1 MYGPFHIFC
10 KWNLRVRFESLFL
23 LTSLGLLSACAVGP
37 DYHRPGVPDAVTY
50 DFEPLPDKVEAP
62 NAENGKAQVFA
73 PGKDI
78 PADWWTLFHSESLNQ
93 LITQA
98 IKGNPDLAAAQAS
111 LRAAEENTEAGG
123 GLLFPTVSGSFTNS
137 RQKISGANNGGQFP
151 GTIYSLHNASVSV
164 SYGLDL
170 FGGTRRAIEELE
182 AQEDAQRF
190 QLQATY
196 ISLTANVVTAAV
208 QEASLRG
215 QIAATRAIVGEEEK
229 ELKVLKDQFE
239 AGAVART
246 GVLAQT
252 AQLAQAKAALPP
264 LEQQLSQVRHQ
275 LSALM
280 GQLPSDDPAVK
291 FDLTSIKLPEELPVS
306 LPSKLVEQRPD
317 IRAAEANLHAA
328 SAAIGVAEANRLPQI
343 TLTGDVGNVANT
355 FAGMFGPGTEF
366 WNLGAGL
373 TQTIFDAGTLEHKQ
387 HAAEA
392 EYDAAAAQY
401 RKTVIAAFQDVADT
415 LRALQSDAATLEARA
430 ASEHAAADS
439 LKLTREQY
447 KVGAINYIEL
457 LNAEQTEQQAR
468 LALVAA
474 EAQRFA
480 DSAALFQALG
490 GGWWNQNIELKT
502 VDTTTTQNETQ
513 NSAPQT
519 LQSWR
524 HE

>member
-1 MYGPFHIFC
+1 MNVCIFAYVFFC
-10 KWNLRVRFESLFL
+10 KWNFRVRVGPY
-23 LTSLGLLSACAVGP
+23 LTAVCLSLLSACAVGP
-37 DYHRPGVPDAVTY
+37 DFERPAAPDVSSY
-50 DFEPLPDKVEAP
+50 DSQALPEKVEAAD
-62 NAENGKAQVFA
+62 AENGNTQILAA
-73 PGKDI
+73 GKDI

-98 IKGNPDLAAAQAS
+98 IKANPDLAAAQAS

-123 GLLFPTVSGSFTNS
+123 GLLFPTVSGSFSTT
-137 RQKISGANNGGQFP
+137 RQKTSGASFGGAFP
-151 GTIYSLHNASVSV
+151 GSVFTLHNASVSV
-164 SYGLDL
+164 SYGLDV

-182 AQEDAQRF
+182 AQEDYQRY

-215 QIAATRAIVGEEEK
+215 QIAATRAIVEEDNK
-229 ELKVLKDQFE
+229 ELKILKDQFE

-275 LSALM
+275 LSALL
-280 GQLPSDDPAVK
+280 GQLPVNEPAAT

-343 TLTGDVGNVANT
+343 TLSADIGDVANNL
-355 FAGMFGPGTEF
+355 GKMFLPGT
-366 WNLGAGL
+366 GL
-373 TQTIFDAGTLEHKQ
+373 WDMGFSVSQTIFDAGTLEHKQ
-387 HAAEA
+387 RAAEA
-392 EYDAAAAQY
+392 EYDIAAAQY
-401 RKTVIAAFQDVADT
+401 RKTVLAAFQDVADT
-415 LRALQSDAATLEARA
+415 LRALQSDAQTLEARA
-430 ASEHAAADS
+430 ASERAANDS
-439 LKLTREQY
+439 LKLTQEQY
-447 KVGAINYIEL
+447 KAGAINYIEL

-490 GGWWNQNIELKT
+490 GGWWNQNIDMKP
-502 VDTTTTQNETQ
+502 VDTAAEQNA
-513 NSAPQT
+513 SSQT
-519 LQSWR
+519 VQSWR